1 MATGK
6 QASTAL
12 TATVWSIVYEIP
24 TGYTW
29 TGKVNFCNRGAA
41 VAKVRLAYG
50 TGSSGSAGEYMEY
63 DAPLAPA
70 GALGNVIERNGEV
83 LQAGQRILAY
93 SDSNDV
99 DVVVQGYE
107 E

>member
-6 QASTAL
+6 QAGTAL

-24 TGYTW
+24 AATVW
-29 TGKVNFCNRGAA
+29 TGKVNFANRGATT
-41 VAKVRLAYG
+41 AKVRLAYG
-50 TGSSGSAGEYMEY
+50 TGSSGSAGEYVEY

-70 GALGNVIERNGEV
+70 GNLGNVIERNGEV

>member
-24 TGYTW
+24 VGFTW
-29 TGKVNFCNRGAA
+29 TGKINFCNRNATQ
-41 VAKVRLAYG
+41 AKIRLAYG
-50 TGSSGSAGEYMEY
+50 TGSSGASGEYIEY

-70 GALGNVIERNGEV
+70 GNLGNVIERNGEV

-93 SDSNDV
+93 SDSSNV
-99 DVVVQGYE
+99 DVTVQGYE

>member
-6 QASTAL
+6 QAGTAL

-24 TGYTW
+24 VGTTW
-29 TGKVNFCNRGAA
+29 TGKINFCNRNASQ
-41 VAKVRLAYG
+41 AKVRLAYG
-50 TGSSGSAGEYMEY
+50 TGSSGSAGEYVEY
-63 DAPLAPA
+63 DAPLAPY
-70 GALGNVIERNGEV
+70 GNTGNVIERAGEV

>member
-6 QASTAL
+6 QAGTAL

-24 TGYTW
+24 AGYTW
-29 TGKVNFCNRGAA
+29 TGKVNLCNRGSAT
-41 VAKVRLAYG
+41 AKVRLAFG
-50 TGSSGSAGEYMEY
+50 TGSSGAAGEYVEY

-70 GALGNVIERNGEV
+70 GNLGNVIERNGEV

-93 SDSNDV
+93 SDSSNV

>member
-6 QASTAL
+6 QAATAL

-24 TGYTW
+24 VGYTW
-29 TGKVNFCNRGAA
+29 TGKVNFCNRGAT

-63 DAPLAPA
+63 DAPLSPA

>member
-6 QASTAL
+6 QANTAL
-12 TATVWSIVYEIP
+12 TATVWSLVYEIP

-29 TGKVNFCNRGAA
+29 TGEVSFCNRGTATA
-41 VAKVRLAYG
+41 SVRLAYG
-50 TGSSGSAGEYMEY
+50 TGSSGSAGEYRLY
-63 DAPLAPA
+63 DYPLTPA
-70 GALGNVIERNGEV
+70 GSPGSVVALTGQV

-93 SDSNDV
+93 SSTNDV
-99 DVVVQGYE
+99 DVVVTGYE

>member
-6 QASTAL
+6 QAGTAL

-24 TGYTW
+24 ASYTW
-29 TGKVNFCNRGAA
+29 TGEVSFCNRGAA
-41 VAKVRLAYG
+41 VAKVRLAFG
-50 TGSSGSAGEYMEY
+50 TGSSGAAGEYKEY
-63 DAPLAPA
+63 DYPMTPA
-70 GALGNVIERNGEV
+70 GSAGNSFALTGQV
-83 LQAGQRILAY
+83 LQAGQRVLAY

-99 DVVVQGYE
+99 DVLVQGYE

>member
-6 QASTAL
+6 QAGTAL

-24 TGYTW
+24 VGYTW
-29 TGKVNFCNRGAA
+29 TGKVNLCNRGATQA
-41 VAKVRLAYG
+41 LVRLAYG
-50 TGSSGSAGEYMEY
+50 TGSSGSAGEYVEY
-63 DAPLAPA
+63 NAPLAPA
-70 GALGNVIERNGEV
+70 GNLGNVIERNGEV

-99 DVVVQGYE
+99 DVLVQGYE